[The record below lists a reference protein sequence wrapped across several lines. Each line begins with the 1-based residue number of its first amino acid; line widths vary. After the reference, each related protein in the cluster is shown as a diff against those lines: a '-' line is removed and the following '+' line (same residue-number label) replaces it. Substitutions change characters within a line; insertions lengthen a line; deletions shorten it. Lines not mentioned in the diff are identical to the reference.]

1 MHILCVMVMVA
12 YVCVLVCVY
21 ARFRAYI
28 CFEVCMGV
36 WLYIHMCV
44 VVLWCVCVFVMCA
57 CV

>member
-44 VVLWCVCVFVMCA
+44 VVLWCVCA